1 MKKSFKMK
9 NVLTSKMVAMAFGAH
24 KSQNICFEYND
35 ILLRFTKIFS
45 CTLKN
50 ENVNFLFCCEPCC
63 QCKEKAKVNR
73 TKILQKFLNFTI
85 LFTYSNWQQKVKW
98 FGRLKCENQARGS

>member
-1 MKKSFKMK
+1 MHFKKTKM
-9 NVLTSKMVAMAFGAH
+9 LT
-24 KSQNICFEYND
+24 
-35 ILLRFTKIFS
+35 
-45 CTLKN
+45 
-50 ENVNFLFCCEPCC
+50 FLFCQMPM
-63 QCKEKAKVNR
+63 QGKRAKVNR

>member
-1 MKKSFKMK
+1 MPMQGK
-9 NVLTSKMVAMAFGAH
+9 
-24 KSQNICFEYND
+24 
-35 ILLRFTKIFS
+35 R
-45 CTLKN
+45 
-50 ENVNFLFCCEPCC
+50 
-63 QCKEKAKVNR
+63 AKVNR